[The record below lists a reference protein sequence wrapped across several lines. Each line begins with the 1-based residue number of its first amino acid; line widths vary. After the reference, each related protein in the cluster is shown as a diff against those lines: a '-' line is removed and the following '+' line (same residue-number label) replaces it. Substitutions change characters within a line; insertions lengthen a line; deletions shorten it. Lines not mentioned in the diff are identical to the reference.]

1 LHVVQVRLTAKVL
14 SGRKDLFFKPI
25 VNNFGAFRMS
35 PPPKAGAASTVM
47 KGLLAIAMTVVV
59 TVMLLFLAGVFHS
72 KVPSD
77 VAEGKKRSA
86 EGLKSV
92 AARVLKQPRY
102 ETATGTVKPVHESA
116 VAAKLLA
123 KVLEINAT
131 AGQVVHKDQVLVKLD
146 DADLQ
151 ARLKQAEAGL
161 TSAQVRSEQTKT
173 EFGRAE
179 QLKSKKAISQAD
191 FDTAQA
197 AMKSAAAE
205 FERATQAVKESQVM
219 LDYATIRSPMSGTII
234 DKRVEVGDTVSPG
247 QILLTLFDPTHMQ
260 MVASVRESLAMKL
273 KPGQLLPTRLDALD
287 FDCEATISEVVPE
300 SDVASRSFT
309 VKVTGPCPPGVYS
322 GMFGR
327 LMVPLDDEEV
337 LVIPVA
343 AVRKVGQLTMVDV
356 VSDNSVSRR
365 NVRLGRTLEQ
375 DVEVLAGLVE
385 GELVA
390 VE

>member
-1 LHVVQVRLTAKVL
+1 
-14 SGRKDLFFKPI
+14 
-25 VNNFGAFRMS
+25 MS
-35 PPPKAGAASTVM
+35 SPPKAGAASNAL
-47 KGLLAIAMTVVV
+47 KWLLAVAMTGVV

-72 KVPSD
+72 KVPSE
-77 VAEGKKRSA
+77 VGATTTRSA
-86 EGLKSV
+86 EGRKSV
-92 AARVLKQPRY
+92 AARLLKRPRY

-131 AGQVVHKDQVLVKLD
+131 AGQVVQKDQVLVKLD

-151 ARLKQAEAGL
+151 ARLKQAEASL

-205 FERATQAVKESQVM
+205 LERATQAVMESQVM
-219 LDYATIRSPMSGTII
+219 LEYATIRSPMSGTII

-365 NVRLGRTLEQ
+365 NVRLGRTLEL

-385 GELVA
+385 GELVV

>member
-260 MVASVRESLAMKL
+260 MVASVRESLALKL

>member
-1 LHVVQVRLTAKVL
+1 MSQAPKVTAAL
-14 SGRKDLFFKPI
+14 SL
-25 VNNFGAFRMS
+25 
-35 PPPKAGAASTVM
+35 M
-47 KGLLAIAMTVVV
+47 KWLLAIVMTGVV
-59 TVMLLFLAGVFHS
+59 TIMLLFLAGVFQS
-72 KVPSD
+72 KVPSE
-77 VAEGKKRSA
+77 VGATTTRSA
-86 EGLKSV
+86 EGRKSV
-92 AARVLKQPRY
+92 AARLLKRPRY

-131 AGQVVHKDQVLVKLD
+131 AGQVVQKDQVLVRLD

-161 TSAQVRSEQTKT
+161 TSAQVRSEQTRT

-205 FERATQAVKESQVM
+205 LERATQAVMESQVM
-219 LDYATIRSPMSGTII
+219 LEYATIRSPMSGTII

-365 NVRLGRTLEQ
+365 NVRLGRTLEL

-385 GELVA
+385 GELVV

>member
-1 LHVVQVRLTAKVL
+1 MSQAPKVTAAL
-14 SGRKDLFFKPI
+14 SL
-25 VNNFGAFRMS
+25 
-35 PPPKAGAASTVM
+35 M
-47 KGLLAIAMTVVV
+47 KWLLAIVMTGVV
-59 TVMLLFLAGVFHS
+59 TVLLLFLAGVFHS
-72 KVPSD
+72 KVPSE
-77 VAEGKKRSA
+77 VGATTPRSA
-86 EGLKSV
+86 EGLKSG
-92 AARVLKQPRY
+92 AARLLKRPRY

-123 KVLEINAT
+123 KVLEINAI
-131 AGQVVHKDQVLVKLD
+131 AGQVVQKDQVLVKLD

-179 QLKSKKAISQAD
+179 QLKAKKAISQAD

-205 FERATQAVKESQVM
+205 LERATQAVMESQVM
-219 LDYATIRSPMSGTII
+219 LEYATIRSPMSGTII

-365 NVRLGRTLEQ
+365 NVRLGRTLEL

-385 GELVA
+385 GELVL